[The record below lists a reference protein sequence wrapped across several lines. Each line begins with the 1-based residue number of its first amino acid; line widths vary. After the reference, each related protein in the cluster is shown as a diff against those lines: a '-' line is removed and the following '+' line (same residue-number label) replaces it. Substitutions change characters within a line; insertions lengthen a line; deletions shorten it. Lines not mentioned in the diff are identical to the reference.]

1 MLFYFNGRCYQ
12 AIDKQDLVR
21 LFRERVSNN
30 LYESRS
36 IKQFYELYSYLLSD
50 PEIQRKCD
58 FNKLSDIAILAN
70 GIYHVKS
77 GKMEEFTPSVIGFSY
92 VNANYLENV
101 ECPVFDNFLSDITA
115 NDSVLIERL
124 WMFLGY
130 IFTQSLDAKAFFI
143 MGHTPNS
150 GKSLLGKFIS
160 CLYEE
165 KYISTIALSDFNG
178 DFSMGTLVGAA
189 VNISL
194 DLPSSR
200 LSPIAVSKL
209 KMLTGGDMIT
219 INEKYVP
226 QFKYQNRAKFIFAS
240 NHPLKLVEDDEVFWE
255 RVVFCH
261 LIFL

>member
-77 GKMEEFTPSVIGFSY
+77 GKMEEFIPSVIGFSY

-101 ECPVFDNFLSDITA
+101 ECPVFDNFLSDITG
-115 NDSVLIERL
+115 NDSVLIE
-124 WMFLGY
+124 
-130 IFTQSLDAKAFFI
+130 
-143 MGHTPNS
+143 
-150 GKSLLGKFIS
+150 
-160 CLYEE
+160 
-165 KYISTIALSDFNG
+165 
-178 DFSMGTLVGAA
+178 
-189 VNISL
+189 
-194 DLPSSR
+194 
-200 LSPIAVSKL
+200 
-209 KMLTGGDMIT
+209 
-219 INEKYVP
+219 
-226 QFKYQNRAKFIFAS
+226 
-240 NHPLKLVEDDEVFWE
+240 
-255 RVVFCH
+255 
-261 LIFL
+261 

>member
-1 MLFYFNGRCYQ
+1 
-12 AIDKQDLVR
+12 
-21 LFRERVSNN
+21 
-30 LYESRS
+30 
-36 IKQFYELYSYLLSD
+36 
-50 PEIQRKCD
+50 
-58 FNKLSDIAILAN
+58 
-70 GIYHVKS
+70 
-77 GKMEEFTPSVIGFSY
+77 
-92 VNANYLENV
+92 
-101 ECPVFDNFLSDITA
+101 
-115 NDSVLIERL
+115 
-124 WMFLGY
+124 
-130 IFTQSLDAKAFFI
+130 
-143 MGHTPNS
+143 
-150 GKSLLGKFIS
+150 
-160 CLYEE
+160 
-165 KYISTIALSDFNG
+165 
-178 DFSMGTLVGAA
+178 MGTLVGAA